1 MVGSV
6 GRPVDLSKLNPPQ
19 RQAVVHAGGPA
30 LVLAGAGSG
39 KTRVITHRIAH
50 LLAQGIPPSA
60 ICAVTFTNKA
70 AEEMR
75 ERVASLVG
83 GGKAARELTIGTF
96 HALGL
101 TILRAERRALGV
113 PGGFVVYDG
122 SDQLGV
128 LREAQRHVKDMNED
142 GERRYDLKAVMARIS
157 LAKNA
162 FIGPDEFDGSG
173 PDEYDGITAQLYPR
187 YQAALRACAAFDFD
201 DLIVE
206 PVRLLDRDPVARE
219 RWASRFRYVMVDEY
233 QDTNRAQLMLVR
245 HLVAQ
250 HGNLMVVGD
259 DDQSIYS
266 WRGADPTNI
275 LRFEQMFP
283 GATVIKLEQ
292 NYRSTRTILAAANAV
307 IANNKDRHG
316 KTLWSNLGDGE
327 LIVHAVAA
335 TPEDEAKW
343 VAREITT
350 VHADGRRWSDVA
362 VMYRSNIQAKLLE
375 EELRLASVPYV
386 MFGGQQFFERKEVKD
401 VLAYLR
407 VALNPKDDL
416 SVRRVINY
424 PARGLGPTSVEK
436 LVARAAARH
445 ASIWTIL
452 RELAAAPELPS
463 ELEPAPD
470 EDADPFDDDD
480 DDDWQPSSVG
490 WGQPAA
496 PAAATPGGARRK
508 VAGAGAS
515 ADGDPD
521 FRPAARK
528 AIADFVGV
536 ISRLGVALETG
547 TRAVDATRAL
557 IEDLHLYDDLRH
569 ASPSMTAAKRR
580 IDNVEGILGAIG
592 RQQEKKPGPKALAEF
607 LRQLT
612 LDSDDE
618 EEDRG
623 DKVVLTTLHGSKGL
637 EFPVCF
643 LVGME
648 EELLPHARTL
658 QPPSNAAGKARR
670 KRGDD
675 DDDEPAPAPELDE
688 HGEPIATTTA
698 EGDHV
703 SDISE
708 ERRLAYVGITRAQ
721 RKLYL
726 TRACTRVSRGR
737 VIPRT
742 PSRFL
747 LELPEDLFE
756 VRDIAE
762 EARAKVPADEVK
774 NFFSNFALDE

>member
-1 MVGSV
+1 
-6 GRPVDLSKLNPPQ
+6 
-19 RQAVVHAGGPA
+19 
-30 LVLAGAGSG
+30 
-39 KTRVITHRIAH
+39 
-50 LLAQGIPPSA
+50 
-60 ICAVTFTNKA
+60 
-70 AEEMR
+70 
-75 ERVASLVG
+75 
-83 GGKAARELTIGTF
+83 
-96 HALGL
+96 
-101 TILRAERRALGV
+101 
-113 PGGFVVYDG
+113 
-122 SDQLGV
+122 
-128 LREAQRHVKDMNED
+128 
-142 GERRYDLKAVMARIS
+142 
-157 LAKNA
+157 
-162 FIGPDEFDGSG
+162 
-173 PDEYDGITAQLYPR
+173 
-187 YQAALRACAAFDFD
+187 
-201 DLIVE
+201 
-206 PVRLLDRDPVARE
+206 
-219 RWASRFRYVMVDEY
+219 
-233 QDTNRAQLMLVR
+233 
-245 HLVAQ
+245 
-250 HGNLMVVGD
+250 
-259 DDQSIYS
+259 
-266 WRGADPTNI
+266 
-275 LRFEQMFP
+275 
-283 GATVIKLEQ
+283 
-292 NYRSTRTILAAANAV
+292 
-307 IANNKDRHG
+307 
-316 KTLWSNLGDGE
+316 
-327 LIVHAVAA
+327 
-335 TPEDEAKW
+335 
-343 VAREITT
+343 
-350 VHADGRRWSDVA
+350 
-362 VMYRSNIQAKLLE
+362 
-375 EELRLASVPYV
+375 
-386 MFGGQQFFERKEVKD
+386 
-401 VLAYLR
+401 
-407 VALNPKDDL
+407 
-416 SVRRVINY
+416 
-424 PARGLGPTSVEK
+424 
-436 LVARAAARH
+436 
-445 ASIWTIL
+445 
-452 RELAAAPELPS
+452 
-463 ELEPAPD
+463 
-470 EDADPFDDDD
+470 
-480 DDDWQPSSVG
+480 
-490 WGQPAA
+490 
-496 PAAATPGGARRK
+496 AATPGGARRK

-528 AIADFVGV
+528 SIADFVGI